1 MSTPK
6 TERLAQHHPIPISH
20 IPISHIGP
28 YNAIHVGAAAPTMPT
43 ALVDQLASPGRMFI
57 PVGTHQQHVWQVD
70 KDANGTV
77 SKLLLMSVRVGL
89 LNFKVELY
97 LMDRSSTCHWLT
109 VLARR
114 IKQGDNGLNLMYSK
128 YLEYFFNGNLAPRN
142 CFQSPTSVSIFT

>member
-1 MSTPK
+1 VSTPK
-6 TERLAQHHPIPISH
+6 TERLAQHHPIPISN
-20 IPISHIGP
+20 IGP

-77 SKLLLMSVRVGL
+77 SKSLLMSVRVSL
-89 LNFKVELY
+89 LNFKVEPY
-97 LMDRSSTCHWLT
+97 LMARSSTCHWLT

-114 IKQGDNGLNLMYSK
+114 IKQKVNGFNLMY
-128 YLEYFFNGNLAPRN
+128 
-142 CFQSPTSVSIFT
+142 QSVSSIFQWQFSTKQLLPEPDVSTNFHLPRL